1 MLTYA
6 IRKTTLCVA
15 LTTAVSTQAL
25 AATEIPFWH
34 SMEGELGKEVDS
46 TADRFNQSH
55 SDVKIV
61 PVYKGNYEQSPG
73 GGHRRL
79 PLRQGAGDPAGLRGG
94 HRHHDGQQ
102 GHQTGLRSV

>member
-15 LTTAVSTQAL
+15 LTLAVSTQAL

-46 TADRFNQSH
+46 LATALTSRTATSKSFRFIKATTNRAW
-55 SDVKIV
+55 
-61 PVYKGNYEQSPG
+61 
-73 GGHRRL
+73 RRA
-79 PLRQGAGDPAGLRGG
+79 LRLTAPAR
-94 HRHHDGQQ
+94 RRRFCKF
-102 GHQTGLRSV
+102 TKWAPPP

>member
-15 LTTAVSTQAL
+15 LTLAVSTQAL

-34 SMEGELGKEVDS
+34 SMEGELGKEEDS
-46 TADRFNQSH
+46 LADRFNQSH

-61 PVYKGNYEQSPG
+61 PVYKGNYEQSLAVSAASSCQVFG
-73 GGHRRL
+73 GWSGFR
-79 PLRQGAGDPAGLRGG
+79 PAFLKAS
-94 HRHHDGQQ
+94 
-102 GHQTGLRSV
+102 LL

>member
-15 LTTAVSTQAL
+15 LTPAVSTQAL

-46 TADRFNQSH
+46 RRIASTSRTATSRLCRFIKATTNRAAAG
-55 SDVKIV
+55 IAATA
-61 PVYKGNYEQSPG
+61 PA
-73 GGHRRL
+73 RR
-79 PLRQGAGDPAGLRGG
+79 R
-94 HRHHDGQQ
+94 
-102 GHQTGLRSV
+102 RSCRFTRWAPPP

>member
-15 LTTAVSTQAL
+15 LTLAVSTQAL

-46 TADRFNQSH
+46 LADRASTSRTATSRLCRFIKATTNRAWRRA
-55 SDVKIV
+55 
-61 PVYKGNYEQSPG
+61 SPLTAPA
-73 GGHRRL
+73 RR
-79 PLRQGAGDPAGLRGG
+79 R
-94 HRHHDGQQ
+94 
-102 GHQTGLRSV
+102 RSCRFTRWAPPP

>member
-15 LTTAVSTQAL
+15 LTPAVSTQAL

-46 TADRFNQSH
+46 TGGSLQ
-55 SDVKIV
+55 
-61 PVYKGNYEQSPG
+61 PVAQ
-73 GGHRRL
+73 RR
-79 PLRQGAGDPAGLRGG
+79 QDCAGL
-94 HRHHDGQQ
+94 
-102 GHQTGLRSV
+102 